1 MRALW
6 NGRLQFS
13 LFDIPVKIYSA
24 TQNEEITF
32 NTLHQP
38 CLSRIKMEK
47 RCPLHGPVLDDEI
60 VKGYEY
66 ENGKYV
72 IVSEDDLQQVAP
84 AGDHALAI
92 MQFADKDA
100 LDPLHF
106 DTSYFMAPDGPLATE
121 VYATLRESIR
131 NTGKY
136 GIGKITM
143 RKKELVVALWVK
155 ENAIVVSTLRQ
166 WNEVRSTEVIGE
178 LNNLKGKNKEE
189 IKMAEDLIVRHTKKL
204 RLKSF
209 KDSYQERLLAMLKNK
224 VAEVKQVEPSVLEAT
239 TPLEG
244 EVLKFDETLAAEAP
258 AESTLKRK
266 MAKAPLPAKTEKK
279 RKAA

>member
-84 AGDHALAI
+84 TGDHALAI
-92 MQFADKDA
+92 VQFADKDA

-244 EVLKFDETLAAEAP
+244 EMLKFDEALAAEAP

>member
-92 MQFADKDA
+92 VQFTDKDA

-244 EVLKFDETLAAEAP
+244 EMLKFDEALAAEAP